1 MSQLTTPIST
11 IERYFDL
18 RLDRAALKRF
28 DETSDEQWIDF
39 AKHYLAVMETDFPAQ
54 FLHLPEGADPSVRL
68 YFEPRISH
76 AWDAAVTALHQP
88 TPLLG
93 LSPHPRAGTI
103 TRDDV
108 STMLRPLKKHFLL
121 ADSVYLRDSFY
132 YCFDAVADSVDRTS
146 WRRDPNTANLVHSS
160 IQSIKQ
166 WLPILIELRDLI
178 ESKALVFMPYY
189 ITPSFPYAGDAPN
202 LKPYFQKL
210 KVRPRSNSVA
220 MRDSS
225 LGFDLNMLADPD
237 YSKRMYES
245 STQDRDYFDETE
257 VIGAWLNA
265 RILHLDPVF
274 PNRAMFNWAANLYFD
289 DGPEAQDLTTDLIS
303 LDVLPFGGAEGIAI
317 DDLLS
322 MRKNEEVFRQV
333 QRVVASCKDYI
344 EVNLG
349 PTSTRDGVSA
359 ACKSFLHDELEE
371 YERRSVL
378 KFIDE
383 NLMAGIGFSLVV
395 GVALLTAQP
404 AVGVIAG
411 ALLTPGVFRVIQR
424 GLDPKRR
431 AIGRLQALL

>member
-1 MSQLTTPIST
+1 MQLTTPIST

-28 DETSDEQWIDF
+28 DETSDAQWIDF

-54 FLHLPEGADPSVRL
+54 FLHQPEAANPSLRL

-76 AWDAAVTALHQP
+76 AWDAAVAALHQP

-93 LSPHPRAGTI
+93 LSPHPPSGSTI

-108 STMLRPLKKHFLL
+108 STMLTPLKKHLLL

-132 YCFDAVADSVDRTS
+132 YCFDAVADSVDRTR
-146 WRRDPNTANLVHSS
+146 WRHEPNLVNLVHSS

-189 ITPSFPYAGDAPN
+189 LTPSFPYAGDAPK

-210 KVRPRSNSVA
+210 KVRSRSNSVA
-220 MRDSS
+220 THDPSH
-225 LGFDLNMLADPD
+225 GIDLNLLADPA
-237 YSKRMYES
+237 YSKGIYGSATR
-245 STQDRDYFDETE
+245 DRDYFSETE
-257 VIGAWLNA
+257 VVGAWLNA

-274 PNRAMFNWAANLYFD
+274 PNRTMFDWAANLYFD
-289 DGPEAQDLTTDLIS
+289 DGPEAQDLTSDLIS
-303 LDVLPFGGAEGIAI
+303 LDILPFGGAEGITI

-322 MRKNEEVFRQV
+322 MRKNEEVFSQV

-344 EVNLG
+344 EINLG

-359 ACKSFLHDELEE
+359 ACKTFLHDELEK

-383 NLMAGIGFSLVV
+383 NLMGGIGFSMVV
-395 GVALLTAQP
+395 GVALLVAQP

-411 ALLTPGVFRVIQR
+411 ALLTPAVFRVIQR
-424 GLDPKRR
+424 RLDPKRR